1 MFDVDLDDLSTADLL
16 AAAAEYAQDQE
27 HAAVGI
33 LRTTL
38 AFADRN
44 AVVEWPGREPLP
56 GYERLRVYGGEGC
69 PGVAEFAPV
78 ELGAVLGLSSGAASS
93 LLGEALALR
102 HRLPRV
108 WAAVL
113 SGNAIAWRA
122 RKIAHACLS
131 LSLEAAAIVDRR
143 VAGIVN
149 TVTPGRLKRI
159 VTAAIW
165 QADPAQAQADAEA
178 AAKTRGVFITQS
190 DPADDHGTKRIFIRA
205 ASGDVIRFDATID
218 DLAHALKALGD
229 PDPLDQRR
237 AKAIGWIADPTAAHN
252 LLQAARHLART
263 HDHAGTTHKHTTPS
277 SPTTHPQRP
286 NNNPAPYD
294 ASTPPDP
301 PDTPTPHSQT
311 KAERPTLDQQTTAP
325 HLHAPDNPRDVDDP
339 HDVGDLRDVHDPED
353 VREAR
358 DLHDPGDVREVGDVG
373 EVGDLLDAGDV
384 RDVRNPGDVR
394 DLDYLHDPGDSC
406 DLHETTVVDDLDHAR
421 SSSGLDRG
429 DAFTRLALADTLEA
443 RLAAIKHDAYSNN
456 PATPTSRR
464 NRHTLYVHL
473 TDKTLSTGTGVL
485 RVENLGPQ
493 LATQLTELL
502 GHDQITVKPVIDLH
516 DQISVHSYEIPDRIR
531 ERVRLRH
538 PVDMFPYGTA
548 EATPRMDQDHIT
560 PYSRALTPAHPTQNH
575 PAPAITYQED
585 TSQQDTTPTHL
596 NPIDST
602 SRSACVAPPHPTSHP
617 SRTRPPGPTR
627 PPSRTGPA
635 GPAGPA
641 GQTGQTGQTS
651 VDNLIPQ
658 GRLHHRAKT
667 FGGWRNRRLPSG
679 GIEWTSPHGFTFLVD
694 HTGTHPV
701 SLGQPST
708 NDLND
713 PADREPTG

>member
-237 AKAIGWIADPTAAHN
+237 AKAIGWIADPAAAHN

-263 HDHAGTTHKHTTPS
+263 HDHAGTT
-277 SPTTHPQRP
+277 PTTADRTSADRTSADRTSADRTSADRTSADRTSADRTSADRTSADRTSADRTSADRTSADRTSADRTSADRTSADRAGVYRVSVEQ
-286 NNNPAPYD
+286 AATELADITQED
-294 ASTPPDP
+294 ATRAGADRASVGRV
-301 PDTPTPHSQT
+301 S
-311 KAERPTLDQQTTAP
+311 
-325 HLHAPDNPRDVDDP
+325 DD
-339 HDVGDLRDVHDPED
+339 G
-353 VREAR
+353 A
-358 DLHDPGDVREVGDVG
+358 GAGGG
-373 EVGDLLDAGDV
+373 E
-384 RDVRNPGDVR
+384 
-394 DLDYLHDPGDSC
+394 
-406 DLHETTVVDDLDHAR
+406 
-421 SSSGLDRG
+421 
-429 DAFTRLALADTLEA
+429 AFTWLGLAETLEA
-443 RLAAIKHDAYSNN
+443 RLAGIKQGAYSGRFGVGG
-456 PATPTSRR
+456 ATLASGGSLGGGRGR
-464 NRHTLYVHL
+464 GSRHTLYVHL
-473 TDKTLSTGTGVL
+473 TDRTLATGTGVL
-485 RVENLGPQ
+485 RVEELGPLLAGQ
-493 LATQLTELL
+493 LGELL
-502 GHDQITVKPVIDLH
+502 GHDQVIVKPVIDLH
-516 DQISVHSYEIPDRIR
+516 DQVSVDSYEIPDRIR

-538 PVDMFPYGTA
+538 PVDMFPYGAA
-548 EATPRMDQDHIT
+548 EATRRMDLDHIA
-560 PYSRALTPAHPTQNH
+560 PYSHAVGQERMGRAEWVLRG
-575 PAPAITYQED
+575 
-585 TSQQDTTPTHL
+585 
-596 NPIDST
+596 DSVKGT
-602 SRSACVAPPHPTSHP
+602 GLSGVGGRGGSAGSD
-617 SRTRPPGPTR
+617 
-627 PPSRTGPA
+627 
-635 GPAGPA
+635 
-641 GQTGQTGQTS
+641 GQTS
-651 VDNLIPQ
+651 LENLVPQ

-667 FGGWRNRRLPSG
+667 FGGWRSRRLAG
-679 GIEWTSPHGFTFLVD
+679 GGVEWVSPHGFVFVVD
-694 HTGTHPV
+694 HAGTRRLAGV
-701 SLGQPST
+701 SCRVAL
-708 NDLND
+708 
-713 PADREPTG
+713 